1 MSSVEI
7 MSIRQK
13 KLTNK
18 FIYSK
23 YIILFIKILFGIDMV
38 IKVKKRNFLKKKK
51 IKEIKAEL
59 GEYGNLLQGKKNVEI
74 LEAEPNSFILVD
86 GEPYIILIDERPFPT
101 LKAALANE
109 IDAKT
114 VTVDMGAIRFV
125 SNGADIMSP
134 GIVATSEGVEA
145 GDIVLI
151 IDETHGK
158 PLAIG
163 VSLISGEEM
172 VENDSGKAVETKHYV
187 GDDIWN
193 FEI

>member
-1 MSSVEI
+1 MS
-7 MSIRQK
+7 
-13 KLTNK
+13 
-18 FIYSK
+18 
-23 YIILFIKILFGIDMV
+23 

-51 IKEIKAEL
+51 IKEIKSQL
-59 GEYGNLLQGKKNVEI
+59 GEYGDLLQGKKNVEI

-86 GEPYIILIDERPFPT
+86 GEPYIIIIDDKPFPT
-101 LKAALANE
+101 LKAALSNQ
-109 IDAKT
+109 IDGKT
-114 VTVDMGAIRFV
+114 VTVDMGAIKFV

-134 GIVATSEGVEA
+134 GIVDASEGVEP

-163 VSLISGEEM
+163 VSLIKGEEM
-172 VENDSGKAVETKHYV
+172 IENDSGKAVETKHYV

-193 FEI
+193 FEL

>member
-1 MSSVEI
+1 MA
-7 MSIRQK
+7 
-13 KLTNK
+13 
-18 FIYSK
+18 
-23 YIILFIKILFGIDMV
+23 

-51 IKEIKAEL
+51 IKELKEEL
-59 GEYGNLLQGKKNVEI
+59 GDYGQLLQGKKKVEI

-86 GEPYIILIDERPFPT
+86 GEPYIIIIDDKPFPT
-101 LKAALANE
+101 LKAILNSNIE
-109 IDAKT
+109 SKT

-134 GIVATSEGVEA
+134 GIVDTSENIVP

-163 VSLISGEEM
+163 VSLINGEEM
-172 VENDSGKAVETKHYV
+172 VANDSGKAVETKHYV
-187 GDDIWN
+187 GDEIWN
-193 FEI
+193 FEL

>member
-1 MSSVEI
+1 MH
-7 MSIRQK
+7 
-13 KLTNK
+13 
-18 FIYSK
+18 
-23 YIILFIKILFGIDMV
+23 
-38 IKVKKRNFLKKKK
+38 
-51 IKEIKAEL
+51 A
-59 GEYGNLLQGKKNVEI
+59 
-74 LEAEPNSFILVD
+74 
-86 GEPYIILIDERPFPT
+86 EPYIIIIDDKPFPT
-101 LKAALANE
+101 LKAALANQIE
-109 IDAKT
+109 AKT

-134 GIVATSEGVEA
+134 GIVATSKGVEA

-163 VSLISGEEM
+163 VSLITGEEM
-172 VENDSGKAVETKHYV
+172 VANDSGKAVETKHYV

>member
-1 MSSVEI
+1 MPFINVKTNT
-7 MSIRQK
+7 SITQE
-13 KLTNK
+13 
-18 FIYSK
+18 SE
-23 YIILFIKILFGIDMV
+23 V
-38 IKVKKRNFLKKKK
+38 K
-51 IKEIKAEL
+51 IKSQL
-59 GEYGNLLQGKKNVEI
+59 GEYGELLQGKKNVEI

-86 GEPYIILIDERPFPT
+86 GEPYIIIIDEKPFPT

-134 GIVATSEGVEA
+134 GIVAASEGVEP

-163 VSLISGEEM
+163 VSLITGEEM

-193 FEI
+193 FEV

>member
-1 MSSVEI
+1 MA
-7 MSIRQK
+7 
-13 KLTNK
+13 
-18 FIYSK
+18 
-23 YIILFIKILFGIDMV
+23 

-59 GEYGNLLQGKKNVEI
+59 GEYGDLLQGKKNIEI

-86 GEPYIILIDERPFPT
+86 GEPYIIIIDDKPFPT
-101 LKAALANE
+101 LKAALKTDIE
-109 IDAKT
+109 SKT

-134 GIVATSEGVEA
+134 GIVETSEGVEP

-163 VSLISGEEM
+163 ISLISGEEM

-193 FEI
+193 FEV